1 MKVVVADAGPLIGLA
16 RVGRLGLL
24 KDLYETIAVP
34 EKVLDE
40 ISAAGGKPGAEII
53 SENLRLGWIKVVP
66 VNPSESAK
74 RLHAIVDAGEAEA
87 IQLAIEMVA
96 DLLLIDD
103 RKGRKLAK
111 NKGLTVI
118 GTGGVLLKAKQD
130 GWLEKVAPVLS
141 ELSKEGYRLSM
152 PLCRRILERA
162 GELYP
167 PEHL

>member
-24 KDLYETIAVP
+24 KDLYESITVP

-40 ISAAGGKPGAEII
+40 IAAAGRKPGAAII
-53 SENLRLGWIKVVP
+53 SENVRLGWIKVVP
-66 VNPSESAK
+66 VNQSKSAD
-74 RLHAIVDAGEAEA
+74 RLRALVDVGEAEA
-87 IQLAIEMVA
+87 IQLASEMAA

-103 RKGRKLAK
+103 KKGRKFAKKRGLAI
-111 NKGLTVI
+111 I
-118 GTGGVLLKAKQD
+118 GTGGVLIKAKQA
-130 GWLEKVAPVLS
+130 GRLETVAPVLS

-162 GELYP
+162 GESHP
-167 PEHL
+167 PKSL